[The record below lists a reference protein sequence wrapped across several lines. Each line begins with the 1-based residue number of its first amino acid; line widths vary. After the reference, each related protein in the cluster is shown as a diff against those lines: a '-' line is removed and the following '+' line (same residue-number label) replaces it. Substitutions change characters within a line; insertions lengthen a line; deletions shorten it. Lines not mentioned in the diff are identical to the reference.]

1 MKKTVKVIALI
12 LVLLLAAA
20 AAGILV
26 LWHNE
31 LASVASFKKIRT
43 RNDAHMDGAVYALNV
58 KGGFYLEDFIARG
71 GVSNDSELI
80 SFVVDHITKGL
91 IPVHIDN
98 PEIGCSSFTAQTADG
113 DALFARNYDMKK
125 TNTCIVRTEGGNGRH
140 ATVSTADLGLLGM
153 DADADVEGLIDKI
166 TCLAAVYAPLDGMN
180 DAGVACGVYMTYQGP
195 EGNVVATDQQTD
207 RPDMTTTT
215 FLRLVLDYADDL
227 DEAVEIAK
235 AYDMHDS
242 AGTSY
247 HYMVA
252 DASGRSAIFEWVAG
266 TDAADT
272 DGSARQL
279 VITVS
284 DQDAQIGE
292 NEGASDTQW
301 VTNFVIQPG
310 YYASEEDQKG
320 LDRYRHIEGQLMA
333 AGGVLQGERAAMDV
347 LASVGRRSWNHN
359 SGEHLTI
366 HSAVYNLTNKTVDW
380 VPNENYDDPEA
391 WFTFAL

>member
-1 MKKTVKVIALI
+1 MKRIVKITALVLI
-12 LVLLLAAA
+12 LLLMAA
-20 AAGILV
+20 AAGIFV

-31 LASVASFKKIRT
+31 LASVASFRKIRA
-43 RNDAHMDGAVYALNV
+43 RNDARMDGAVYALNV
-58 KGGFYLEDFIARG
+58 KGGFYLEDFIAQG

-80 SFVVDHITKGL
+80 SFVVDHITKGM

-98 PEIGCSSFTAQTADG
+98 PEIGCSSFTAQTLDG
-113 DALFARNYDMKK
+113 DRLFARNYDMNK
-125 TNTCIVRTEGGNGRH
+125 TNTCIVRTEGGNGRY
-140 ATVSTADLGLLGM
+140 ATISTADLGLLGM
-153 DADADVEGLIDKI
+153 DADADVEGLLNKI

-195 EGNVVATDQQTD
+195 EDGVVATDQQTA

-266 TDAADT
+266 TDATDT

-292 NEGASDTQW
+292 NEGGSDAQW

-310 YYASEEDQKG
+310 YYNSEEDQKG
-320 LDRYRHIEGQLMA
+320 LDRYRHIGSQLA
-333 AGGVLQGERAAMDV
+333 ESDGVVADERAAMDV
-347 LASVGRRSWNHN
+347 LASVGRRSWNHGD
-359 SGEHLTI
+359 SEHLTI
-366 HSAVYNLTNKTVDW
+366 HSAIYNLTDKTVDW
-380 VPNENYDDPEA
+380 VTNENYHDPEA

>member
-1 MKKTVKVIALI
+1 MKRIVKISA
-12 LVLLLAAA
+12 LVLVLMLVAAT
-20 AAGILV
+20 AGILA

-31 LASVASFKKIRT
+31 LASVASFKKIRA
-43 RNDAHMDGAVYALNV
+43 RNDEHMDGSVYALNV
-58 KGGFYLEDFIARG
+58 KGGFYLEDFIAQG
-71 GVSNDSELI
+71 GVSNDAELI
-80 SFVVDHITKGL
+80 SFVVDHITRGL

-98 PEIGCSSFTAQTADG
+98 PEISCSSFTAQTVDG

-125 TNTCIVRTEGGNGRH
+125 TNTCIVRTKSGNGRH
-140 ATVSTADLGLLGM
+140 ATISTADLGLLGM
-153 DADADVEGLIDKI
+153 DADADVEGLMNKI

-266 TDAADT
+266 TDATDT

-279 VITVS
+279 VITYN

-292 NEGASDTQW
+292 NEGSSDAQW

-310 YYASEEDQKG
+310 YYDNEENQKG

-333 AGGVLQGERAAMDV
+333 AGGVLADERATMDA
-347 LASVGRRSWNHN
+347 LASVGRRSWNNN

-366 HSAVYNLTNKTVDW
+366 HSAVYNLTDKTVVW
-380 VPNENYDDPEA
+380 VPNENYNDPEA

>member
-1 MKKTVKVIALI
+1 MKRIVKITALVLI
-12 LVLLLAAA
+12 LLLVAA
-20 AAGILV
+20 AAGIFA

-31 LASVASFKKIRT
+31 LASVASFRKIRA

-58 KGGFYLEDFIARG
+58 KGGFYLEDFIAQG

-80 SFVVDHITKGL
+80 SFVVDHITKGM

-98 PEIGCSSFTAQTADG
+98 PEIGCSSFTAQTSDG
-113 DALFARNYDMKK
+113 DRLFARNYDMNK

-140 ATVSTADLGLLGM
+140 ATISTADLGLLGM
-153 DADADVEGLIDKI
+153 DADADVEGLLNKI

-195 EGNVVATDQQTD
+195 EDGVVATDQQTA

-266 TDAADT
+266 TDATDT

-292 NEGASDTQW
+292 NEGGSDAQW

-310 YYASEEDQKG
+310 YYDSEEDQKG
-320 LDRYRHIEGQLMA
+320 FDRYRHIGSQLA
-333 AGGVLQGERAAMDV
+333 ESDGVVADERAAMDV
-347 LASVGRRSWNHN
+347 LASVGRRSWNHGD
-359 SGEHLTI
+359 SEHLTI
-366 HSAVYNLTNKTVDW
+366 HSAIYNLTDKTVDW
-380 VPNENYDDPEA
+380 VTNENYHDPEA

>member
-1 MKKTVKVIALI
+1 MKRIVKITALV
-12 LVLLLAAA
+12 LVLLLVAS
-20 AAGILV
+20 AAGILA
-26 LWHNE
+26 LWYNE
-31 LASVASFKKIRT
+31 LASVASFKKIRA

-58 KGGFYLEDFIARG
+58 KGGFYLEDFVAQG
-71 GVSNDSELI
+71 GVSDDSELI

-113 DALFARNYDMKK
+113 DALFARNYDMNK

-195 EGNVVATDQQTD
+195 KGGVAATDQQTD
-207 RPDMTTTT
+207 RHDMTTTT

-227 DEAVEIAK
+227 DEAVKIAK

-252 DASGRSAIFEWVAG
+252 DASGRSAILEWVAA

-272 DGSARQL
+272 DGSAREL
-279 VITVS
+279 VITYN

-292 NEGASDTQW
+292 NEGSSDAQW

-310 YYASEEDQKG
+310 YYDSEEDQKG
-320 LDRYRHIEGQLMA
+320 LDRYLHIEGQLMA
-333 AGGVLQGERAAMDV
+333 AGGVLADERAAMDV
-347 LASVGRRSWNHN
+347 LASVGRRSWNN
-359 SGEHLTI
+359 DSGEHLTI
-366 HSAVYNLTNKTVDW
+366 HSAIYNLTDKTVVW
-380 VPNENYDDPEA
+380 LPNENYHDPEA

>member
-1 MKKTVKVIALI
+1 MKRIVKITALV
-12 LVLLLAAA
+12 LVLLLVAA
-20 AAGILV
+20 AAGILA

-31 LASVASFKKIRT
+31 LASVASFKKIRA

-58 KGGFYLEDFIARG
+58 KGGFYLEDFVAQG
-71 GVSNDSELI
+71 GVSDDSELI

-113 DALFARNYDMKK
+113 DALFARNYDMNK
-125 TNTCIVRTEGGNGRH
+125 TNACIVRTEGGNGRH

-195 EGNVVATDQQTD
+195 KGGVAATDQQTD

-227 DEAVEIAK
+227 NEAVEIAK

-252 DASGRSAIFEWVAG
+252 DASGRSAILEWVTA

-272 DGSARQL
+272 DGSAREL
-279 VITVS
+279 VITYN

-292 NEGASDTQW
+292 NEGSSDAQW

-310 YYASEEDQKG
+310 YYDSEEDQKG
-320 LDRYRHIEGQLMA
+320 LDRYLHIEGQLMA
-333 AGGVLQGERAAMDV
+333 AGGVLADERAAMDV
-347 LASVGRRSWNHN
+347 LASVGRRSWNN
-359 SGEHLTI
+359 DSGEHLTI
-366 HSAVYNLTNKTVDW
+366 HSAIYNLTDKTVVW
-380 VPNENYDDPEA
+380 LPNENYHDPEA

>member
-1 MKKTVKVIALI
+1 
-12 LVLLLAAA
+12 
-20 AAGILV
+20 
-26 LWHNE
+26 
-31 LASVASFKKIRT
+31 
-43 RNDAHMDGAVYALNV
+43 
-58 KGGFYLEDFIARG
+58 
-71 GVSNDSELI
+71 
-80 SFVVDHITKGL
+80 
-91 IPVHIDN
+91 
-98 PEIGCSSFTAQTADG
+98 
-113 DALFARNYDMKK
+113 
-125 TNTCIVRTEGGNGRH
+125 
-140 ATVSTADLGLLGM
+140 
-153 DADADVEGLIDKI
+153 
-166 TCLAAVYAPLDGMN
+166 
-180 DAGVACGVYMTYQGP
+180 
-195 EGNVVATDQQTD
+195 
-207 RPDMTTTT
+207 
-215 FLRLVLDYADDL
+215 
-227 DEAVEIAK
+227 
-235 AYDMHDS
+235 
-242 AGTSY
+242 
-247 HYMVA
+247 MVA

>member
-1 MKKTVKVIALI
+1 MGG
-12 LVLLLAAA
+12 LL
-20 AAGILV
+20 
-26 LWHNE
+26 
-31 LASVASFKKIRT
+31 RQ
-43 RNDAHMDGAVYALNV
+43 
-58 KGGFYLEDFIARG
+58 
-71 GVSNDSELI
+71 
-80 SFVVDHITKGL
+80 GL

-98 PEIGCSSFTAQTADG
+98 PEIGCSSFTARTADG

-140 ATVSTADLGLLGM
+140 ATISTADLGLLGM

-180 DAGVACGVYMTYQGP
+180 DAGVAGGVCMTYQGP

-252 DASGRSAIFEWVAG
+252 DASGRSAIFA
-266 TDAADT
+266 
-272 DGSARQL
+272 GSAYGCEPSAMMATARWCA
-279 VITVS
+279 TS
-284 DQDAQIGE
+284 
-292 NEGASDTQW
+292 
-301 VTNFVIQPG
+301 
-310 YYASEEDQKG
+310 
-320 LDRYRHIEGQLMA
+320 MA
-333 AGGVLQGERAAMDV
+333 AFVLRLLVNGI
-347 LASVGRRSWNHN
+347 L
-359 SGEHLTI
+359 SGC
-366 HSAVYNLTNKTVDW
+366 
-380 VPNENYDDPEA
+380 
-391 WFTFAL
+391 FAL

>member
-1 MKKTVKVIALI
+1 MKKIVKITALV
-12 LVLLLAAA
+12 LALLLAAA
-20 AAGILV
+20 AVTVYA

-31 LASVASFKKIRT
+31 LASVASFKKIRD

-58 KGGFYLEDFIARG
+58 KGGFYLEDFVAQG
-71 GVSNDSELI
+71 GVSNDTELI
-80 SFVVDHITKGL
+80 AFVVDHITKDL

-98 PEIGCSSFTAQTADG
+98 PEIGCSSFTARTADG
-113 DALFARNYDMKK
+113 DVLFARNYDMKK
-125 TNTCIVRTEGGNGRH
+125 TNTCIVRTQGGNGRH
-140 ATVSTADLGLLGM
+140 AAISTADLGLLSM
-153 DADADVEGLIDKI
+153 DADADVEGLLDKI

-195 EGNVVATDQQTD
+195 EGDVVATDQHTD

-227 DEAVEIAK
+227 DEAIEIAR

-252 DASGRSAIFEWVAG
+252 DASGRSAIFEWVAAM
-266 TDAADT
+266 DAADT

-279 VITVS
+279 VITYN

-292 NEGASDTQW
+292 NEGASDAQW

-310 YYASEEDQKG
+310 YYDSEEDQKG

-333 AGGVLQGERAAMDV
+333 ADGVLADGRAAMDV
-347 LASVGRRSWNHN
+347 LASVGRRSWNHGR
-359 SGEHLTI
+359 GEHLTI
-366 HSAVYNLTNKTVDW
+366 HSAVYNLTDKTVVW
-380 VPNENYDDPEA
+380 VPNENYNDPEA

>member
-1 MKKTVKVIALI
+1 MTAIEEETFPRKRYIAHCVPKL
-12 LVLLLAAA
+12 
-20 AAGILV
+20 
-26 LWHNE
+26 
-31 LASVASFKKIRT
+31 
-43 RNDAHMDGAVYALNV
+43 
-58 KGGFYLEDFIARG
+58 
-71 GVSNDSELI
+71 
-80 SFVVDHITKGL
+80 
-91 IPVHIDN
+91 
-98 PEIGCSSFTAQTADG
+98 
-113 DALFARNYDMKK
+113 NYDMKK
-125 TNTCIVRTEGGNGRH
+125 TNTCIVRTKGGNGRH
-140 ATVSTADLGLLGM
+140 ATISTADLGLLGM
-153 DADADVEGLIDKI
+153 DADADVEGLMNKI

-235 AYDMHDS
+235 VYDMHDS

-252 DASGRSAIFEWVAG
+252 DASGRSAIFEWLAG
-266 TDAADT
+266 TDAANT

-279 VITVS
+279 VIIYN

-292 NEGASDTQW
+292 NEGSSNAQW

-310 YYASEEDQKG
+310 YYDNEENQKG
-320 LDRYRHIEGQLMA
+320 LDCYRHIEGQLMA
-333 AGGVLQGERAAMDV
+333 AGGVLADERAAMDV
-347 LASVGRRSWNHN
+347 LASVGRRSWNNN

-366 HSAVYNLTNKTVDW
+366 HSAVYNLTDKTVVW
-380 VPNENYDDPEA
+380 VPNENYNDPEA